1 MDRKR
6 FVLVNYSLLAAGV
19 TCGSCLIA
27 TPAQAVTFK
36 FDNITH
42 NSTVNEAAGESQLF
56 LDVTN
61 ASGSDTGS
69 ALSASQVLFKFSN
82 PITGAASS
90 ITQIYF
96 DYSKTWIDL
105 FQGLATNGITGSGS
119 GVKFEQSTGNLNLP
133 GGNNV
138 NFSADFG
145 VEAKKQGGVANN
157 GVNTGEFVS
166 VLFNLKSGKTLQ
178 DVLNSMNDGSLRAG
192 FHVQAFAN
200 GGSEAFVNLP
210 TTTNTGT
217 TGTGTTGGTT
227 VTGTTGTG
235 TTGTGTTGGTT
246 GTGTTATGTTGTTSI
261 GTTATSTN
269 SGNGSSSS
277 VTSVPTSLIFNL
289 DCVISGTVGSNSY
302 SGSSNCANAGTSFGT
317 ITLKENATDS
327 KKVDVFVDLTGNNVH
342 KLLDINLNFNDSLF
356 PIAGQSW
363 NVTAGSGYDVKS
375 FISSE
380 NNIKPGGYQGML
392 DFQISPKAT
401 GPSNDGYT
409 ATISLGSFDLD
420 IKNFDFKDT
429 LNNIFAA
436 VHIGNYGNNPGVAG
450 GNSIWVGSSS
460 YYKPST
466 STPPKKVPEPSGTL
480 ALGLFAVGSLR
491 LMKKHK
497 NSFA

>member
-1 MDRKR
+1 MNRKCSS
-6 FVLVNYSLLAAGV
+6 LVSYSVLAAGV
-19 TCGSCLIA
+19 TCTSWLIA

-42 NSTVNEAAGESQLF
+42 NSLVNETAGESQLF

-61 ASGSDTGS
+61 ASGNDTGT

-82 PITGAASS
+82 PVGGAASS

-96 DYSKTWIDL
+96 DYSKSWTDL
-105 FQGLATNGITGSGS
+105 FKGLATTNGITSSGS

-145 VEAKKQGGVANN
+145 VEAKSQGGVAKN
-157 GVNTGEFVS
+157 GVDPGEYVS
-166 VLFNLKSGKTLQ
+166 VLFDLKSDKTLQ
-178 DVLNSMNDGSLRAG
+178 DVLNSMNNRSLRAG

-210 TTTNTGT
+210 STTGTGT
-217 TGTGTTGGTT
+217 TGTGT
-227 VTGTTGTG
+227 TGTTGTG
-235 TTGTGTTGGTT
+235 TTGTGTTGTGTT
-246 GTGTTATGTTGTTSI
+246 GTGTTGTGT
-261 GTTATSTN
+261 
-269 SGNGSSSS
+269 SSSS
-277 VTSVPTSLIFNL
+277 SPTSVPTSLVFNL
-289 DCVISGTVGSNSY
+289 DCVISGTVGNNNY
-302 SGSSNCANAGTSFGT
+302 SGGSNCANAGTSFGT
-317 ITLKENATDS
+317 ITLKENTSDS
-327 KKVDVFVDLTGNNVH
+327 KKVDVFVDLAGNNVH

-356 PIAGQSW
+356 PVAGQNW

-375 FISSE
+375 FTSSE
-380 NNIKPGGYQGML
+380 NNIKPGGYQGKL

-436 VHIGNYGNNPGVAG
+436 VHIGNYGNNPGVSG

-466 STPPKKVPEPSGTL
+466 STPPKKS
-480 ALGLFAVGSLR
+480 S
-491 LMKKHK
+491 
-497 NSFA
+497 